1 MIHENCHTKHS
12 VFTAPDTYITQLYI
26 MSIQP
31 VNKAAEHLI
40 NSTPVLEKKQKK
52 KKRKKAV
59 NPYLIKNSK
68 GGRGGGHYHK
78 QWEGLG
84 GVLCHSPSY
93 VTTSR
98 CARSLRLKELSD

>member
-1 MIHENCHTKHS
+1 
-12 VFTAPDTYITQLYI
+12 

-40 NSTPVLEKKQKK
+40 NSTPVLGRGKK
-52 KKRKKAV
+52 KNV
-59 NPYLIKNSK
+59 NAYLIKNSK
-68 GGRGGGHYHK
+68 GGYYHK
-78 QWEGLG
+78 QSEGLG